1 MNKLLTILF
10 TTAIGFGLT
19 LPTYAAEDGMGAR
32 CEMHGKKNFTEAD
45 ANKDGSLDK
54 AEAQAMHDKKFAE
67 MDTNKD
73 STISNDEMKAC
84 ANHKD
89 DAKSKAMHE
98 KHTKEFNAADA
109 DHNGVLT
116 TEEAKK
122 LPRVSKHFD
131 AIDGDK
137 DGTVDRDEV
146 HQFMHQLKAK

>member
-1 MNKLLTILF
+1 MNKLLTVLF

-19 LPTYAAEDGMGAR
+19 LPAYAAEEAMGAR

-73 STISNDEMKAC
+73 GIISKDEMKAC
-84 ANHKD
+84 ADHKD
-89 DAKSKAMHE
+89 DAKTKAMHE
-98 KHTKEFNAADA
+98 KHTKRFNAADA
-109 DHNGVLT
+109 DHNGMLT
-116 TEEAKK
+116 KEEAKK
-122 LPRVSKHFD
+122 LPRVSKNFD

-146 HQFMHQLKAK
+146 HQFMHQAKAK